1 MNNNPSILWAQDRA
15 NLFITIEINNFKNQD
30 ITFNTN
36 NVRLVGTSGNR
47 EYDIV
52 IDFNSD
58 IVNEKSNWIIKQN
71 CIELVVM
78 KGKQLFWQKLTK
90 NKQNNIRIDWQ
101 KWKDEDD
108 DEEDDL
114 LQDFS
119 SFQKQ
124 LPEEFM
130 NQNFEDMLPEGLD
143 DLEDSNDSEESEE
156 LNEDLVL
163 EEISNLK
170 TEELGEEDLVLEEDT
185 NDGDIDTDTEENCD
199 IILENNDIYTEKTGI
214 ESLNAE
220 ELNANENEINL
231 E

>member
-15 NLFITIEINNFKNQD
+15 NLFITIEVNNFKNQD

-36 NVRLVGTSGNR
+36 NVRLVGTSGNI

-78 KGKQLFWQKLTK
+78 KGKQLFWHKLTK

-108 DEEDDL
+108 DEDEL

-130 NQNFEDMLPEGLD
+130 NQNFEDMLPEDLD
-143 DLEDSNDSEESEE
+143 NLEESEE

-170 TEELGEEDLVLEEDT
+170 TEELEEEDLVLEEDT
-185 NDGDIDTDTEENCD
+185 NDGDIDTDIDTD
-199 IILENNDIYTEKTGI
+199 IVLENNDIYTEKTSI

-220 ELNANENEINL
+220 ELKENDNEIIL

>member
-15 NLFITIEINNFKNQD
+15 NLFITIEVNNFKNQD

-36 NVRLVGTSGNR
+36 NVRLVGASGNI

-101 KWKDEDD
+101 KWKDEDGD
-108 DEEDDL
+108 DEDDI

-130 NQNFEDMLPEGLD
+130 NQNFEDMMPEGLD
-143 DLEDSNDSEESEE
+143 DLEESNDSEESEE

-185 NDGDIDTDTEENCD
+185 NDGDIDTDIDTD

-214 ESLNAE
+214 ENLNAE
-220 ELNANENEINL
+220 ELKENDYEINL

>member
-36 NVRLVGTSGNR
+36 NVRLVGTSGNI

>member
-15 NLFITIEINNFKNQD
+15 NLFITIEINNFKNHD

-101 KWKDEDD
+101 KWKDEDED
-108 DEEDDL
+108 DDEDDL

-185 NDGDIDTDTEENCD
+185 NDGDIDTDIDTD
-199 IILENNDIYTEKTGI
+199 IVLDNNDIYTEKTGI
-214 ESLNAE
+214 ENLNAE
-220 ELNANENEINL
+220 ELKENDYEINL

>member
-1 MNNNPSILWAQDRA
+1 MNNNPSILWAQDRT
-15 NLFITIEINNFKNQD
+15 NLFITIEVNNLKNQD

-36 NVRLVGTSGNR
+36 NVRLVGTGGDI

-58 IVNEKSNWIIKQN
+58 IVNEKSNWIIKKN

-78 KGKQLFWQKLTK
+78 KEKKLFWQKLTK

-108 DEEDDL
+108 DEDEL

-130 NQNFEDMLPEGLD
+130 NQNFEDMLPEDLD
-143 DLEDSNDSEESEE
+143 NLEESEESEE

-170 TEELGEEDLVLEEDT
+170 TEELEEEDLVLEEDT
-185 NDGDIDTDTEENCD
+185 NDGDIDTDIDTD
-199 IILENNDIYTEKTGI
+199 IVLENNDIYTEKTNI

-220 ELNANENEINL
+220 ELKENDHEIIL

>member
-1 MNNNPSILWAQDRA
+1 
-15 NLFITIEINNFKNQD
+15 
-30 ITFNTN
+30 
-36 NVRLVGTSGNR
+36 
-47 EYDIV
+47 
-52 IDFNSD
+52 
-58 IVNEKSNWIIKQN
+58 
-71 CIELVVM
+71 M
-78 KGKQLFWQKLTK
+78 KGKQLFLHKLTK

-108 DEEDDL
+108 DEDDI

-130 NQNFEDMLPEGLD
+130 NQNFEDMMPEGLD
-143 DLEDSNDSEESEE
+143 DLEESNDSEESEE

-170 TEELGEEDLVLEEDT
+170 TEELEEGDLLLEEDT
-185 NDGDIDTDTEENCD
+185 NEGDIDTDIDTD
-199 IILENNDIYTEKTGI
+199 IVLDNNDIYTEKTGI

-220 ELNANENEINL
+220 ELDNIDYENNL

>member
-15 NLFITIEINNFKNQD
+15 NLFITIEVNNFKNQD

-36 NVRLVGTSGNR
+36 NVRLVGASGNI

-78 KGKQLFWQKLTK
+78 KGKQLFWHKLTK

-108 DEEDDL
+108 DEDEL

-130 NQNFEDMLPEGLD
+130 NQNFEDMLPEDLD
-143 DLEDSNDSEESEE
+143 NLEESEESEE

-170 TEELGEEDLVLEEDT
+170 TEELEEEDLVLEEDT
-185 NDGDIDTDTEENCD
+185 NDGDIDTDIDTD
-199 IILENNDIYTEKTGI
+199 IVLENNDIYTEKTSI

-220 ELNANENEINL
+220 ELKENDNEIIL

>member
-1 MNNNPSILWAQDRA
+1 MNLNPSILWAQDRA

-58 IVNEKSNWIIKQN
+58 IVNEESKWVIKQK

-78 KGKQLFWQKLTK
+78 KGKHIFWQKLTK

-101 KWKDEDD
+101 KWKDEED
-108 DEEDDL
+108 DEDEDL

-143 DLEDSNDSEESEE
+143 NLDEESEESEE
-156 LNEDLVL
+156 IEETDKDLVL

-170 TEELGEEDLVLEEDT
+170 AEELKEEDLVLEEDT
-185 NDGDIDTDTEENCD
+185 NDGDIDTDTEN
-199 IILENNDIYTEKTGI
+199 IILENNDVYTEKTCI

-220 ELNANENEINL
+220 ELDNID
-231 E
+231 

>member
-15 NLFITIEINNFKNQD
+15 NLFITIEVNNFKNQD

-78 KGKQLFWQKLTK
+78 KGKQLFWHKLTK

-108 DEEDDL
+108 DDEDDI

-130 NQNFEDMLPEGLD
+130 NQNFEDMMPEGLD
-143 DLEDSNDSEESEE
+143 DLEESNDSEESEE

-170 TEELGEEDLVLEEDT
+170 TEELEEGDLLLEEDT
-185 NDGDIDTDTEENCD
+185 NEGDIDTDIDTD
-199 IILENNDIYTEKTGI
+199 IVLDNNDIYTEKTGI

-220 ELNANENEINL
+220 ELDNIDYENNL

>member
-1 MNNNPSILWAQDRA
+1 MNLNPSILWAQDRK

-36 NVRLVGTSGNR
+36 NIKLVGTSGNR

-52 IDFNSD
+52 IDFNND
-58 IVNEKSNWIIKQN
+58 IVNEESKWVIKQK

-78 KGKQLFWQKLTK
+78 KGKHIFWHKLTK

-101 KWKDEDD
+101 KWI
-108 DEEDDL
+108 DEEDEDEDGENL

-130 NQNFEDMLPEGLD
+130 NQNFGDMLPEGLD
-143 DLEDSNDSEESEE
+143 NLDEETDELDETDELE
-156 LNEDLVL
+156 EDLVL
-163 EEISNLK
+163 EEISNLDA
-170 TEELGEEDLVLEEDT
+170 EELKEEDLLLEDT
-185 NDGDIDTDTEENCD
+185 NDGDIDTDTEN
-199 IILENNDIYTEKTGI
+199 IILENNDVYTEKTGI

-220 ELNANENEINL
+220 ELNNID
-231 E
+231 

>member
-15 NLFITIEINNFKNQD
+15 NLFITIEVNNFKNQN

-36 NVRLVGTSGNR
+36 NVRLVGDSGNI

-58 IVNEKSNWIIKQN
+58 IVNEKSNWIINQN

-108 DEEDDL
+108 DEDDI

-130 NQNFEDMLPEGLD
+130 NQNFEDILPEGLD

-185 NDGDIDTDTEENCD
+185 NDGDIDTDIDTD

-214 ESLNAE
+214 ENLNAE
-220 ELNANENEINL
+220 ELKENDYEINL

>member
-1 MNNNPSILWAQDRA
+1 MNLNPSILWAQDRA
-15 NLFITIEINNFKNQD
+15 NLFITIEVNNFKNQD

-52 IDFNSD
+52 IDFNND
-58 IVNEKSNWIIKQN
+58 IVNEESKWVIKQK

-78 KGKQLFWQKLTK
+78 KGKHIFWHKLTK

-101 KWKDEDD
+101 KWIDEDD
-108 DEEDDL
+108 DEDGENL

-130 NQNFEDMLPEGLD
+130 NQNFGDMLPEGLD
-143 DLEDSNDSEESEE
+143 NLDEETDESVESEE

-163 EEISNLK
+163 EEISNLDA
-170 TEELGEEDLVLEEDT
+170 EELKEEDLVLEENT
-185 NDGDIDTDTEENCD
+185 NDGDIDTDTEN

-220 ELNANENEINL
+220 ELDNID
-231 E
+231 

>member
-1 MNNNPSILWAQDRA
+1 MNLNPSILWAQDRK

-52 IDFNSD
+52 IDFNND
-58 IVNEKSNWIIKQN
+58 IVNEESKWVIKQK

-78 KGKQLFWQKLTK
+78 KGKHIFWHKLTK

-101 KWKDEDD
+101 KWI
-108 DEEDDL
+108 DEEDEDEDGENL

-130 NQNFEDMLPEGLD
+130 NQNFGDMLPEGLD
-143 DLEDSNDSEESEE
+143 NLDEETDELDETDELE
-156 LNEDLVL
+156 EDLVL
-163 EEISNLK
+163 EEISNLDA
-170 TEELGEEDLVLEEDT
+170 EELKEEDLLLEDT
-185 NDGDIDTDTEENCD
+185 NDGDIDTDTEN
-199 IILENNDIYTEKTGI
+199 IILENNDVYTEKTGI

-220 ELNANENEINL
+220 ELNNID
-231 E
+231 